1 MKQPKYKHI
10 ALVGH
15 LKRVENASLHK
26 CAFERG
32 QANCLWRPHLS
43 TSFWQSWPR
52 SGCYE
57 KPAGSWYG
65 QCETVSPSKLHIDL
79 VRLTQ
84 LLVICSIFPPPIN
97 RGQNGFICSPV
108 LALIWQNCPSFPFL
122 TFKVSTKRSLFPT
135 GTFQPCYAAL
145 AGVRF
150 GHRLGKYK
158 FSFTV
163 RWWKTVFWLLLF
175 VPDRGHSLLA
185 GKSRSP
191 FKTMKLKTDL
201 IMT

>member
-10 ALVGH
+10 ALVQH
-15 LKRVENASLHK
+15 LKSVENASLHK
-26 CAFERG
+26 CAFQRG

-97 RGQNGFICSPV
+97 RSQNGFICSPV
-108 LALIWQNCPSFPFL
+108 LALIWQNCPSSHFSLPKCPRKGRFSQLALFSLVTLLWLVSDLVTDSENTNSVSQWDGEKQFFL
-122 TFKVSTKRSLFPT
+122 
-135 GTFQPCYAAL
+135 AASAL
-145 AGVRF
+145 IC
-150 GHRLGKYK
+150 
-158 FSFTV
+158 
-163 RWWKTVFWLLLF
+163 
-175 VPDRGHSLLA
+175 
-185 GKSRSP
+185 SR
-191 FKTMKLKTDL
+191 
-201 IMT
+201 

>member
-10 ALVGH
+10 ALVEH
-15 LKRVENASLHK
+15 LKHVENASLHK
-26 CAFERG
+26 CSFKRG

-108 LALIWQNCPSFPFL
+108 LALIWQNCPELPFL
-122 TFKVSTKRSLFPT
+122 TLKVSTKKV
-135 GTFQPCYAAL
+135 TFRNWHISAELRCCGQWQIWSPA
-145 AGVRF
+145 
-150 GHRLGKYK
+150 K
-158 FSFTV
+158 FCLTA
-163 RWWKTVFWLLLF
+163 RWWVAIF
-175 VPDRGHSLLA
+175 LA
-185 GKSRSP
+185 AIA
-191 FKTMKLKTDL
+191 L
-201 IMT
+201 I